1 MLVRGL
7 DGEEVEI
14 LTAPKRNV
22 IFDATLLS
30 SVMSCARLVDLRY
43 HRTLVPIKGGS
54 TSLEMGSCVHK
65 ILEEYYVHV
74 VNGFPRNVAITAGM
88 TAGALFAR
96 GCEGCS
102 GFKPS
107 PEIPTPICKHKVD
120 EYPGFS
126 VATDEDKE
134 LVFKTMD
141 QYFEFWK
148 NDSWTPLFVE
158 RVVGKVLYEDDELR
172 ILWKAKVDVGVDTNQ
187 GIFPV
192 DHKTMKQRRD
202 TLSLNNQFIGQCLV
216 METRQTWINKIGFQ
230 TTLKPQEK
238 FLRVP
243 MSYSADRLIEWS
255 SEILP
260 YWAKMYLMF
269 QEGGYYPPNFTH
281 CENKFGVCAFKDV
294 CEANTN
300 MREEELRINFK
311 IGNKWD
317 PTND

>member
-1 MLVRGL
+1 M
-7 DGEEVEI
+7 EI
-14 LTAPKRNV
+14 LTPPKRSV

-43 HRTLVPIKGGS
+43 HRQLVPIKGGS
-54 TSLEMGSCVHK
+54 VSLEMGSCVHK
-65 ILEEYYVHV
+65 ILEEYYIHAVG
-74 VNGFPRNVAITAGM
+74 GFPRNVAITAGM
-88 TAGALFAR
+88 TAGALFVR

-102 GFKPS
+102 GFIATD
-107 PEIPTPICKHKVD
+107 EVLTPICKHKPD
-120 EYPGFS
+120 EYPGFQI
-126 VATDEDKE
+126 ATDDDAK
-134 LVFKTMD
+134 LVFTTME

-158 RVVGKVLYEDDELR
+158 KVVGKQLYEDDELR
-172 ILWKAKVDVGVDTNQ
+172 ILWKAKLDVGVDTNQ
-187 GIFPV
+187 GIFPM

-202 TLSLNNQFIGQCLV
+202 TISLNNQFMGQCLV

-238 FLRVP
+238 FLRIP
-243 MSYSADRLIEWS
+243 MSYSNDRLIEWA

-281 CENKFGVCAFKDV
+281 CENKFGVCVFKDV

-300 MREEELRINFK
+300 MRETELRVNFK
-311 IGNKWD
+311 IGTKWD